1 MSKRHHVAQKSILGA
16 PWRIRNLAVL
26 ALVALFFWGLFT
38 VPGLITAA
46 AAPTP
51 REAKSNLLTKPPLSI
66 TDDQLK
72 VFAQA
77 LDVVGQ
83 QYVEPKTTKDLVYGA
98 IQGAVSSLDPHSS
111 FMTPEEFKELQVETK
126 GKFSGIGIEITLQH
140 RILTVVSPIEG
151 TPAFRAGL
159 KAGDQIVKVDGTS
172 TKNISLTDAVRK
184 IRGPKGSRVTLTIN
198 RQGFTKPKD
207 FSIVRDIIPI
217 RSVKARLIE
226 GGYGYIRIANF
237 QDQTDRDL
245 RNFLQKMR
253 QIQNPFK
260 GLVLDLRND
269 PGGLLDQAVMV
280 SDEFLSHGLIVK
292 TEGRD
297 ARQKMRFN
305 ARAGHPG
312 ERDNFPIIVLIN
324 EGSASASEIVA
335 GALKDQNRA
344 VVAGTKS
351 FGKGSVQTIIPLV
364 DGSALRLTTAL
375 YYTPSGKTIHEK
387 GIIPDIE
394 VKDTELIEGKTAEEL
409 RDEALDRH
417 MRGEGITD
425 KAWDKP
431 LTDKDLKQDPVLKK
445 AVEMLRHWPPKELAQ
460 KPSP

>member
-1 MSKRHHVAQKSILGA
+1 MNSNRRPPSGNIARA
-16 PWRIRNLAVL
+16 PRGLWLAVSIVL
-26 ALVALFFWGLFT
+26 FGLVVWGLAT
-38 VPGLITAA
+38 APSLTATAA
-46 AAPTP
+46 SSPQNVGNSQYQRPLAPV
-51 REAKSNLLTKPPLSI
+51 
-66 TDDQLK
+66 TDDQLR

-77 LDVVGQ
+77 LNVVEQ

-98 IQGAVSSLDPHSS
+98 IQGAVGSLDPHSS

-126 GKFSGIGIEITLQH
+126 GKFSGIGIEITLKN
-140 RILTVVSPIEG
+140 RVLTVVSPIEG
-151 TPAFRAGL
+151 TPAFRAGIQ
-159 KAGDQIVKVDGTS
+159 AGDQIVKVDGTP
-172 TKNISLTDAVRK
+172 TKNISLSEAVRK
-184 IRGPKGSRVTLTIN
+184 IRGSKGSRVILTIN

-207 FSIVRDIIPI
+207 FSIVREIIPI
-217 RSVKARLIE
+217 RSVKARLID
-226 GGYGYIRIANF
+226 GGYGYIRVANF

-245 RNFLQKMR
+245 RNFLMKMIQR
-253 QIQNPFK
+253 QPPLK

-280 SDEFLSHGLIVK
+280 ADEFLSHGLIVK

-297 ARQKMRFN
+297 ARQRMQFH

-312 ERDNFPIIVLIN
+312 DREPFPIVVLIN

-344 VVAGTKS
+344 VVMGTKS
-351 FGKGSVQTIIPLV
+351 FGKGSVQTIIPLA

-375 YYTPSGKTIHEK
+375 YYTPSGKTINEK

-394 VKDTELIEGKTAEEL
+394 VKDYDVTQGKTPEKL

-431 LTDKDLKQDPVLKK
+431 LTDDTLKYDYVLKK
-445 AVEMLRHWPPKELAQ
+445 AVEVLRRWPPKELAQ
-460 KPSP
+460 KPAR